1 MIVSSCEIPYM
12 AVDPARED
20 ELFVVPP
27 EIAEAVR
34 KVGLSVEDAFFVV
47 RPMASVQRQSGL
59 EYR

>member
-1 MIVSSCEIPYM
+1 M

-34 KVGLSVEDAFFVV
+34 KVGLSVEDTFFVV